1 MLDLSRGGRRAAGG
15 GADAR
20 LPPFAEGNAGPVRR
34 PGDASTQRSERN
46 QDMTLGQNISRL
58 RTEQGLSQG
67 DLAEALDVS
76 RQSIS
81 KWETDASIPELEK
94 LLRLSELFH
103 ITLDELVKG
112 TGGSPETPPPTPEP
126 SAAKED
132 APWQPEAQLLQTL
145 DRQMN
150 RTVGWVLLGFGALL
164 TLLLAMLG
172 DGLAGLLLASPLF
185 LCGIICLVAR
195 KRPGLWCAW
204 ACGLLGLIWLRATAG
219 IRWTD
224 IFRAPSTVFRS
235 DVAQI
240 VSWAIAVFLLLLL
253 IGTVRSFRDQVL
265 PWEKRNIGKYAG
277 LWGLYLVGRWAVNRF
292 LFAAWAMKV
301 FSSGNHTQ
309 SAAVVY
315 SIANILWEV
324 ALLTALALLLVKTAA
339 LLRGRKAGSAA
350 AH

>member
-1 MLDLSRGGRRAAGG
+1 
-15 GADAR
+15 
-20 LPPFAEGNAGPVRR
+20 
-34 PGDASTQRSERN
+34 
-46 QDMTLGQNISRL
+46 MTLGQNISRL

-67 DLAEALDVS
+67 DLADALEVS

-112 TGGSPETPPPTPEP
+112 TGGTVETPP
-126 SAAKED
+126 SAPKAAAAGEGAGD
-132 APWQPEAQLLQTL
+132 PEAELLQTL
-145 DRQMN
+145 NRGVN
-150 RTVGWVLLGFGALL
+150 RTIGWVLLGFGALL
-164 TLLLAMLG
+164 TILLAVLG
-172 DGLAGLLLASPLF
+172 SGLAGLLFAAPLF

-204 ACGLLGLIWLRATAG
+204 TCVLLGLIWLRATAG

-224 IFRAPSTVFRS
+224 IFRAPFTVFRS
-235 DVAQI
+235 DIARI
-240 VSWAIAVFLLLLL
+240 ISWAIVAALLLLL
-253 IGTVRSFRDQVL
+253 IGTVRSFRDQIL
-265 PWEKRNIGKYAG
+265 PWDKRSIGKYAG
-277 LWGLYLVGRWAVNRF
+277 LWILYLAGRWAVNRF

-324 ALLTALALLLVKTAA
+324 ALLAALALLLVKTAA
-339 LLRGRKAGSAA
+339 LLRGRKAAKAA
-350 AH
+350 AR

>member
-1 MLDLSRGGRRAAGG
+1 
-15 GADAR
+15 
-20 LPPFAEGNAGPVRR
+20 
-34 PGDASTQRSERN
+34 
-46 QDMTLGQNISRL
+46 MTLGQNICRL
-58 RTEQGLSQG
+58 RTERGLSQG
-67 DLAEALDVS
+67 DLADALGVS

-112 TGGSPETPPPTPEP
+112 PDGSVETPPPAPEP
-126 SAAKED
+126 PTAE
-132 APWQPEAQLLQTL
+132 APAQDPEAELLRAL
-145 DRQMN
+145 DRGVN

-185 LCGIICLVAR
+185 LCGVICLTA
-195 KRPGLWCAW
+195 KRRAGLWCAW
-204 ACGLLGLIWLRATAG
+204 ACGLLGLVWLRATTG

-224 IFRAPSTVFRS
+224 IFCAPSAVFRS

-240 VSWAIAVFLLLLL
+240 VSWGIAVFLLLLL
-253 IGTVRSFRDQVL
+253 LGTVRSFRDQVL

-277 LWGLYLVGRWAVNRF
+277 LWVLYLVGRWAVNRF

-315 SIANILWEV
+315 SITNILWEV
-324 ALLTALALLLVKTAA
+324 ALLAALALLLVKTAA